1 MQLTYHS
8 LQIIAAGILLVVA
21 KPSAASND
29 VQRGACPEDYS
40 PCSCNLSSNGLE
52 IVCADVSIGDIQDV
66 FYRTQSLFL
75 YSVSLTATSSSGT
88 VILPADVLKDKR
100 AQHIYLGC
108 PSISPKLSLVINAAS
123 FEFTRFNTSIFEI
136 HDCDL
141 STQAD
146 MNFLKG
152 FVVLHTLR
160 IVNTWNVEAIE
171 NLPTTTLPGI
181 KELTISSCTG
191 LGNVPFPDLTP
202 ARLEWLYL
210 DGNNLNDVQVNN
222 ILISIGSSSSS
233 SSMEHLSI
241 ANNALNKV
249 PRIAAF
255 SQLVTYDV
263 SYNDIPY
270 MSLSTLI
277 FSSPVRFLGLK
288 SVSMTAIEGGAF
300 QGNYTYAQVNLEDNQ
315 LTAFREDV
323 FKSMLQ
329 QMTVQ
334 PPAVGGQLIVTG
346 NPFDCDCGL
355 AWLIRDN
362 QPLVPSVKNG
372 VCGGFFRFE
381 DLNPDAYANC

>member
-1 MQLTYHS
+1 MHLDYHS
-8 LQIIAAGILLVVA
+8 LQIIAAGILLAVA
-21 KPSAASND
+21 NPSAASND
-29 VQRGACPEDYS
+29 VQRSACPEDYS
-40 PCSCNLSSNGLE
+40 PCSCDLTSNGLE
-52 IVCADVSIGDIQDV
+52 VVCADISIENIQDV
-66 FYRTQSLFL
+66 FYRTRSLFL
-75 YSVSLTATSSSGT
+75 YSVSLTASTSSGT
-88 VILPADVLKDKR
+88 VTLPADVLKDKR
-100 AQHIYLGC
+100 AQHIYLSC
-108 PSISPKLSLVINAAS
+108 PSTLPKLNLVIDSAS

-141 STQAD
+141 SAQAD
-146 MNFLKG
+146 MNFLNG

-160 IVNTWNVEAIE
+160 IVNTWTFDAIGS
-171 NLPTTTLPGI
+171 LPTLPAI
-181 KELTISSCTG
+181 KELTISRCTG

-202 ARLEWLYL
+202 ARLERLYL
-210 DGNNLNDVQVNN
+210 DGNSLNDDQVNN

-233 SSMEHLSI
+233 SSMEQLSL
-241 ANNALNKV
+241 ADNALTRV

-255 SQLVTYDV
+255 SQLVTYNV
-263 SYNDIPY
+263 SNNDIPY

-277 FSSPVRFLGLK
+277 FSSPVHFLGLK
-288 SVSMTAIEGGAF
+288 NVSLTAIEGGAF
-300 QGNYTYAQVNLEDNQ
+300 QGNYTYAQVNLENNQ

-334 PPAVGGQLIVTG
+334 PPAVGGQVIVTG
-346 NPFDCDCGL
+346 NPFDCGCGL